1 MPHELPTLAARL
13 AELRSGIAALSQ
25 SCQHLQAQIIAL
37 EQQEAKLAA
46 HAAKARRSDETG

>member
-1 MPHELPTLAARL
+1 MPHELPRLAARL